1 MLSNRIENQSLSTLC
16 ERVGVA
22 FEVGLDPHRVFE
34 REAKNAGS
42 LYGRKMRS
50 VAEQVREGAALSD
63 AVKSQGNYFPPHFA
77 EMIEGG
83 EKSGKL
89 DRVLERLA
97 EYYQQ
102 LADFRSI
109 FFNSILWPIIQLI
122 LAVVVVGMLIYLP
135 AVLLPDADEG
145 RTDLIGIGLTG
156 ERGLLV
162 YSACVLAA
170 FFAIGGIYVLVKNG
184 YLAFLGD
191 WAARIPW
198 IGHNLRIFAEARFV
212 QTLALTIE
220 AGVDAAS
227 AVDLSFRSAGTR
239 QFRSKATDAR
249 QAILQGRDMHST
261 LADTYLFQEETIEVV
276 ELGEASGKLA
286 ETLDKHFRHL
296 KTQVKSSMARLTY
309 VASAL
314 IWMVI
319 AALLILIIFRVFS
332 MYLNDMGDRATDVIS
347 GNAGF

>member
-1 MLSNRIENQSLSTLC
+1 MFSNRIENQSLSTLC

-34 REAKNAGS
+34 REAKHAS
-42 LYGRKMRS
+42 TLYGRKMRS
-50 VAEQVREGAALSD
+50 VADQVREGAALSD

-77 EMIEGG
+77 EMLEGG
-83 EKSGKL
+83 ERSGKL

-122 LAVVVVGMLIYLP
+122 LAIVVVGLLIYLP
-135 AVLLPDADEG
+135 AVLLPDAETS
-145 RTDLIGIGLTG
+145 RTDLLGIGLTG
-156 ERGLLV
+156 ERGVLIYIGL
-162 YSACVLAA
+162 VLAGLGITAA
-170 FFAIGGIYVLVKNG
+170 FYVLTKNG
-184 YLAFLGD
+184 FFGFLSD
-191 WAARIPW
+191 WGSHLPW
-198 IGHNLRIFAEARFV
+198 IGQNLRIFAEARFV

-227 AVDLSFRSAGTR
+227 AVDLAFRSAGTR
-239 QFRSKATDAR
+239 QFQSKASQSK
-249 QAILQGRDMHST
+249 QAILQGHDLHST
-261 LADTYLFQEETIEVV
+261 LADSHLFQEETIEVV

-296 KTQVKSSMARLTY
+296 KSQVKSSMAKLTY
-309 VASAL
+309 AASAA
-314 IWMVI
+314 IWVAI
-319 AALLILIIFRVFS
+319 AAILILIIFRVFS
-332 MYLNDMGDRATDVIS
+332 LYVDGMGERATDVIQS
-347 GNAGF
+347 PSSF

>member
-34 REAKNAGS
+34 REAKNSGS

-50 VAEQVREGAALSD
+50 VAEQVREGSALSE
-63 AVKSQGNYFPPHFA
+63 AIKSQGNYFPPHFA
-77 EMIEGG
+77 DMLEGG

-109 FFNSILWPIIQLI
+109 FFNSILWPVIQLVM
-122 LAVVVVGMLIYLP
+122 ATVVVGMLIYLP
-135 AVLLPDADEG
+135 AVLLPDADES

-156 ERGLLV
+156 ERG
-162 YSACVLAA
+162 VLIYAMIVAA
-170 FFAIGGIYVLVKNG
+170 VVSVVGGIYLLVKNG
-184 YLAFLGD
+184 YLSFLVD
-191 WAARIPW
+191 LAAYVPW
-198 IGHNLRIFAEARFV
+198 LGHNLRVFAEARFI

-220 AGVDAAS
+220 AGVDAAA
-227 AVDLSFRSAGTR
+227 AVDLSFRSAGTQ
-239 QFRSKATDAR
+239 QFKSKASEAK
-249 QAILQGRDMHST
+249 QAILQGRDLHST
-261 LADTYLFQEETIEVV
+261 LADTRLFQEETIEVV

-296 KTQVKSSMARLTY
+296 KTQVKSSMAKLTY
-309 VASAL
+309 VASAAIWL
-314 IWMVI
+314 II
-319 AALLILIIFRVFS
+319 AALLIVIIFRVFS
-332 MYLNDMGDRATDVIS
+332 MYLNGMGDRATDVIT
-347 GNAGF
+347 GKPTI